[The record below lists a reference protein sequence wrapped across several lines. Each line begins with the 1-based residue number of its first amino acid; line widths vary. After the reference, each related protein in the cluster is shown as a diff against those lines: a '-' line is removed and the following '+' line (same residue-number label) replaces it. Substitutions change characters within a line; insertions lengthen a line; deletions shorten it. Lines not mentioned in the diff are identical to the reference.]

1 MSLPTKN
8 KEKREPRAG
17 GKMQRGK
24 NKLFNMRV
32 SDEYLAAMSAAA
44 DSRGV
49 GKTALVE
56 RALAAFCPEYFAN
69 QGPEDSSGLRCAKY
83 APQLFDD
90 QREEKSSDRSGG
102 PAVPEAKRK
111 GDDSRGSREKFSE
124 RKRR

>member
-17 GKMQRGK
+17 GKMQREK

-56 RALAAFCPEYFAN
+56 RALAAFCPEYFAAE
-69 QGPEDSSGLRCAKY
+69 GPEDSSGLHCAKY
-83 APQLFDD
+83 APQLFE
-90 QREEKSSDRSGG
+90 RPEGEKKRRQPGG

-111 GDDSRGSREKFSE
+111 GCDSKGSREKFSE
-124 RKRR
+124 Q